1 MCCKGS
7 NIAKFSPEK
16 YKSKQHG
23 RGTKLSGPDI
33 VKLLEVE
40 MCKEN
45 MISELYPLAAL
56 FVHATNQE
64 VTKERIASVMKALGV
79 ESNPKICEYFEM
91 DALKI
96 KELLMGGGSG
106 AASMNVAGGQTAGS
120 TAGAAEAAKKEEAPE
135 EDAEIDFSFF

>member
-1 MCCKGS
+1 
-7 NIAKFSPEK
+7 
-16 YKSKQHG
+16 
-23 RGTKLSGPDI
+23 
-33 VKLLEVE
+33 

-45 MISELYPLAAL
+45 MISELYPLVAL

-64 VTKERIASVMKALGV
+64 VTKEKIASVMRALGV

-96 KELLMGGGSG
+96 NELLMGGGQG
-106 AASMNVAGGQTAGS
+106 AAPMSVGGGQAAAS
-120 TAGAAEAAKKEEAPE
+120 TAGAAVAAKKEEVPE